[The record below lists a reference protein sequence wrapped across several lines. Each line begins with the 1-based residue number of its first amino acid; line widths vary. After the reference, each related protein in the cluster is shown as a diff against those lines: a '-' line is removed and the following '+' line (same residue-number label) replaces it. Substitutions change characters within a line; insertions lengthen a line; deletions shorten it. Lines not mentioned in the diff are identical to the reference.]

1 MKTNRKLYCFSHQEF
16 DNFMEKMGWENRPDN
31 GNSTIS
37 IASKNDEEYGHW
49 FNVELNNNI
58 NLDFDDISPEH
69 WWQSWVD
76 KKDYYDLAFDNYINN
91 ISDDIFF
98 TFKTDMFNTQIDL
111 HAMNYEEAFK
121 LVQFIDERIKAGD
134 NIYVHCSAGASR
146 SQGVVRYIL
155 DTYYDINW
163 ETRKDNQCL
172 TPNWHVVR
180 MLKRVYR
187 YLYYV

>member
-1 MKTNRKLYCFSHQEF
+1 MKTNRKLYCYSHQEF
-16 DNFMEKMGWENRPDN
+16 DELMEKLGWENRPDN

-37 IASKNDEEYGHW
+37 IASKNDDNSGHW

-58 NLDFDDISPEH
+58 NLDFDDVSPEQ

-91 ISDDIFF
+91 MSDDIFF

-111 HAMNYEEAFK
+111 HAMNCEEAFR

-155 DTYYDINW
+155 DTYYDIDW